1 MAPPRSTPSGQS
13 IGHQQTSVLRGI
25 ALMTATMA
33 LMSVMDALVK
43 WLAADY
49 PTVQLVFFRSLFAFV
64 PLGVLLFRDGITSAL
79 RVRSPLWQGL
89 RCLAGLGAMITFF
102 HALGLM
108 PLADVIAIAFAA
120 PLFVTALSV
129 PIHGEVV
136 GLRRWT
142 AVGIGFLGVLI
153 MIEPGPGV
161 FRPVALIP
169 VAAALFYALA
179 MVLTRRLTRTET
191 SASIVFYYAA
201 AATLASGT
209 VLPFHWV
216 TPDLIDFCLLASVGL
231 VGGLGQI
238 LLTSAY
244 RHAEA
249 STLAP
254 FDYTAMIWAVLLGY
268 FIWDE
273 VPGLNIWIGV
283 IVVAAS
289 GIYIVHREAQ
299 LRLPRGQAR
308 RLQTRR

>member
-1 MAPPRSTPSGQS
+1 M
-13 IGHQQTSVLRGI
+13 LRGI

-49 PTVQLVFFRSLFAFV
+49 PTVQIVFFRSLFAFV
-64 PLGVLLFRDGITSAL
+64 PLGVLVFRDGYASAL

-129 PIHGEVV
+129 PILREVV

-169 VAAALFYALA
+169 LVAALFYALA

-191 SASIVFYYAA
+191 SVSIVFYYAVV
-201 AATLASGT
+201 ATLASGA
-209 VLPFHWV
+209 VLPFYWV
-216 TPDLIDFCLLASVGL
+216 TPDLVDFCLLASVGL
-231 VGGLGQI
+231 VGGVGQI

-268 FIWDE
+268 FIWE
-273 VPGLNIWIGV
+273 EIPGVNIWIGV
-283 IVVAAS
+283 LVVAAS

-308 RLQTRR
+308 RLQTKR

>member
-1 MAPPRSTPSGQS
+1 MPPPKSTVPGT
-13 IGHQQTSVLRGI
+13 GHQEASVLRGI
-25 ALMTATMA
+25 GLITATMA

-49 PTVQLVFFRSLFAFV
+49 STVQIVFFRSLFAFV
-64 PLGVLLFRDGITSAL
+64 PLVFLLFRDGLMSAL
-79 RVRSPLWQGL
+79 RVRSPVWQGL
-89 RCLAGLGAMITFF
+89 RCLVGLGAMVTFF

-129 PIHGEVV
+129 PILGEVV

-161 FRPVALIP
+161 FRPVALVP
-169 VAAALFYALA
+169 LVAALFYALA

-191 SASIVFYYAA
+191 SASIVFYYAVV
-201 AATLASGT
+201 ATLASGAL
-209 VLPFHWV
+209 LPFHWV

-238 LLTSAY
+238 LLTAAY

-254 FDYTAMIWAVLLGY
+254 FDYTAMVWAVVLGY

-273 VPGLNIWIGV
+273 IPGMNIWIGV
-283 IVVAAS
+283 VVVAAS
-289 GIYIVHREAQ
+289 GIYIVYREAQ